1 MNILIVIAVLIFIAL
16 AIFKL
21 EWALFITLILLPSY
35 LIRFKIGPIPT
46 TFLEIMI
53 LTVFITWFI
62 KNKPWLRLKK
72 NAWQKR
78 SKKYPYYLE
87 ISAILIIAW
96 IGLAIAEFNFSS
108 LGIFKA
114 YFLEPIMLYL
124 VIINYGKGSEKKF
137 IWPLVISALL
147 ISIFAIYQQ
156 ITGSFI
162 INPFWAALETRRVT
176 SVFPYPNALGLY
188 LAPIFFLTFSLFYS
202 YPKHSNLLVASKKIL
217 LILTAIGSILAIF
230 FARSE
235 GALIGILGAVFIV
248 AFLANKKSHKL
259 AIGLFVLII
268 IGLISHP
275 PAWDYTKKK
284 LTLMD
289 LSGQIRRQQWS
300 ETMTMLNDGRL
311 ITGAGLNNYQIAVA
325 PFHQDG
331 IFVKNDDP
339 EWHRHVVWNE
349 EYRKKMWQPV
359 EIYLYPHNIFLNF
372 WSEIGLFGALLF
384 TWLIIRYFYDSIKLL
399 KINDKKK
406 KNLILGLIGAM
417 SALVIHGLVDVPYF
431 KNDLAILFWLLIA
444 LIGIIKLKQKEKI

>member
-1 MNILIVIAVLIFIAL
+1 MNTLIIIASLAFIAL
-16 AIFKL
+16 TIFKL
-21 EWALFITLILLPSY
+21 EWALFLVLALLPSY
-35 LIRFKIGPIPT
+35 LLRFNIGPVPS
-46 TFLEIMI
+46 TFLELMI

-62 KNKPWLRLKK
+62 RNKPWLRIKK
-72 NAWQKR
+72 SAWQKR

-87 ISAILIIAW
+87 ISAILIAAW
-96 IGLAIAEFNFSS
+96 MGLAVAQFNFGA

-124 VIINYGKGSEKKF
+124 VIINYGKGSERKF
-137 IWPLVISALL
+137 IWPLTIAALL
-147 ISIFAIYQQ
+147 VSFFAIYQQ

-176 SVFPYPNALGLY
+176 SIFPYPNALGLY
-188 LAPIFFLTFSLFYS
+188 LAPIFFLIIALFFS
-202 YPKHSNLLVASKKIL
+202 YPRRSNLIVASKKIL
-217 LILTAIGSILAIF
+217 LIIAAFASLLAIF

-235 GALIGILGAVFIV
+235 GALIGIIGAAFIV
-248 AFLANKKSHKL
+248 ALLATKKSRKL
-259 AIGLFVLII
+259 AIAIFILVFIA
-268 IGLISHP
+268 LISYP
-275 PAWDYTKKK
+275 PAWNYTKKK
-284 LTLMD
+284 ATLMD

-300 ETMTMLNDGRL
+300 ETMSMLNDGHL
-311 ITGAGLNNYQIAVA
+311 ITGAGLNNYQITVA

-372 WSEIGLFGALLF
+372 WSEIGLLGALLF
-384 TWLIIRYFYDSIKLL
+384 TSLIIRYFYDAIKLL
-399 KINDKKK
+399 TVLDKKK
-406 KNLILGLIGAM
+406 RCLLLGLIGAM

-444 LIGIIKLKQKEKI
+444 LLGIVKLKQKEKI